1 MTTLT
6 LNVPAISCGHCV
18 HTIQTE
24 VAELPGVQRVAADQK
39 TRVVVVEYAAPATPD
54 QIEARLAEINY
65 PAEKLVA
72 L

>member
-6 LNVPAISCGHCV
+6 LTVPNISCGHCV
-18 HTIQTE
+18 QTIQNE
-24 VAELPGVQRVAADQK
+24 VSELPGVQKVAADRN
-39 TRVVVVEYAAPATPD
+39 TRVVVIDYAPPATPEK
-54 QIEARLAEINY
+54 IEALLAEINY

>member
-6 LNVPAISCGHCV
+6 LTVPGISCGHCV
-18 HTIQTE
+18 HTIQNE
-24 VAELPGVQRVAADQK
+24 VSELPGVSRVSADQQ
-39 TRVVVVEYAAPATPD
+39 TRIVVIDYAPPATPD
-54 QIEARLAEINY
+54 AIEARLAEINY

>member
-6 LNVPAISCGHCV
+6 LNVPGISCGHCV
-18 HTIQTE
+18 HTIQNE
-24 VAELPGVQRVAADQK
+24 VSELPGVQRVAADQK
-39 TRVVVVEYAAPATPD
+39 TRVVVVDYAPPATPEL
-54 QIEARLAEINY
+54 IEARLAEINY